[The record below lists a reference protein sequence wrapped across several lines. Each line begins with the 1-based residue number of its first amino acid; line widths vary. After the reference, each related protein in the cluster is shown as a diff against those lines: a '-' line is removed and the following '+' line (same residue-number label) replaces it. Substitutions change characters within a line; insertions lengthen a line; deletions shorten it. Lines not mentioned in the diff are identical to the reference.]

1 MYLESTTG
9 DRKLDEILFK
19 QKEDLESFFGVEI
32 QLLFGTEISRSGN
45 AFFSPACPS
54 LYCDGKVVLGKYLM
68 LELSRLSNSYTRL
81 LGVFAHEFGHAMQHK
96 YGWSGNSKWRE
107 LHADYL
113 AGFYLGKTKVM
124 SQSDVV
130 SSFREFSSRGDF
142 NFYNPDHHGTLPKK
156 EDVHFMKDISLHM
169 L

>member
-1 MYLESTTG
+1 MYLETTTG

-32 QLLFGTEISRSGN
+32 QLLFGTEIERKGN

-54 LYCDGKVVLGKYLM
+54 IYCDGKVVLGKYLM

-96 YGWSGNSKWRE
+96 Y
-107 LHADYL
+107 
-113 AGFYLGKTKVM
+113 
-124 SQSDVV
+124 
-130 SSFREFSSRGDF
+130 
-142 NFYNPDHHGTLPKK
+142 
-156 EDVHFMKDISLHM
+156 
-169 L
+169 